1 MNLSFFLETLR
12 LAVTNLHLH
21 KLRSALTSLGIIIGV
36 GAVITMLAIGEG
48 AKQKTLRDVN
58 QLGATN
64 IILRSVPPT
73 ESNQVSNQRNQL
85 LVYGLK
91 RSDLDLIRTQAAK
104 GIIPG
109 VEMIVPLRDAGKDVT
124 RDENKCPTAAAVATT
139 PEFLAVAN
147 LTIASGRFLTNDDM
161 DNDRTVCVLGAS
173 VAQQLFNGRT
183 PLNQPVS
190 ISGPGDRTAKI
201 FQVVGVLDPVGL
213 AGGKGSA
220 LTGRDLNFDVY
231 FPLTTNA
238 ALFSDNIVKLTA
250 GGRERKTLELSE
262 IYLRARSASLVEP
275 TAAAL
280 QRLMDLVHSQQSDV
294 KLFVPRE
301 LLNQANQANLM
312 FNLVMGGIAVLS
324 LLIGG
329 IGIMNISLATVTER
343 TREIGIRRALGGKR
357 KHIVSQFLIETTTL
371 SLAGGLL
378 GIGAGVGLALV
389 IQFSAG
395 DAFPTAVTLW
405 SVVLSFSISVLVG
418 IIFGV
423 YPAYVAA
430 HKDPIEALRHD

>member
-1 MNLSFFLETLR
+1 MDVSFFVETLR
-12 LAVTNLHLH
+12 LAVANLHLH

-64 IILRSVPPT
+64 IILRSVPPA
-73 ESNQVSNQRNQL
+73 EGNQSTNQRSQL
-85 LVYGLK
+85 LIYGIK
-91 RSDLDLIRTQAAK
+91 RADLDLIRSQSDK
-104 GIIPG
+104 GILTRI
-109 VEMIVPLRDAGKDVT
+109 EMIVPLRDSGKEVA
-124 RDENKCPTAAAVATT
+124 RDQNKCPNATAVATT
-139 PEFLAVAN
+139 PEFLNVAN
-147 LTIASGRFLTNDDM
+147 LSMAGGRYLVEDDM
-161 DNDRTVCVLGAS
+161 HNDRSVCVLGAS
-173 VAQQLFNGRT
+173 VAQQLFGG
-183 PLNQPVS
+183 QSPVGQS
-190 ISGPGDRTAKI
+190 VTISGTEGRKLFRVI
-201 FQVVGVLDPVGL
+201 GVTSPVGL

-238 ALFSDNIVKLTA
+238 ALFSDTITKFTA
-250 GGRERKTLELSE
+250 GSRERRTIELSE
-262 IYLRARSASLVEP
+262 IYVRMQNAGAVEP

-280 QRLMDLVHSQQSDV
+280 QRLMDVQHDQQSDV
-294 KLFVPRE
+294 KLFIPRE
-301 LLNQANQANLM
+301 LLNQANQAALM

-343 TREIGIRRALGGKR
+343 TREIGIRRALGAKR
-357 KHIVSQFLIETTTL
+357 RHIVWQFLIETTTL

-378 GIGAGVGLALV
+378 GIGAGVGLAV
-389 IQFSAG
+389 AIQWLAG
-395 DAFPTAVTLW
+395 DSFPTSVTPW
-405 SVVLSFSISVLVG
+405 SVLASFSISATVG
-418 IIFGV
+418 IVFGV

>member
-1 MNLSFFLETLR
+1 MDLSFFIETLR
-12 LAVTNLHLH
+12 LAVTNLYLH

-73 ESNQVSNQRNQL
+73 ESKQTSNQRNQL
-85 LVYGLK
+85 LIYGLK
-91 RSDLDLIRTQAAK
+91 RSDLDLIREQAAR
-104 GIIPG
+104 GVVPG
-109 VEMIVPLRDAGKDVT
+109 LEMIVPLRDSGKDVT

-139 PEFLAVAN
+139 PDFLAVAN
-147 LTIASGRFLTNDDM
+147 LSLASGRFLASDDM
-161 DNDRTVCVLGAS
+161 QNDKTVCVLGSA
-173 VAQQLFNGRT
+173 VAQQLFNGRS
-183 PLNQPVS
+183 PLGQPVS
-190 ISGPGDRTAKI
+190 IGGKI
-201 FQVVGVLDPVGL
+201 FEVVGLLNPVGL

-238 ALFSDNIVKLTA
+238 ALFSDTIFKVTA
-250 GGRERKTLELSE
+250 GGRERKVIELSE
-262 IYLRARSASLVEP
+262 IYLRTRSASLVEP
-275 TAAAL
+275 TAGAL
-280 QRLMDLVHSQQSDV
+280 QRLMDVLHEQQSDV

-301 LLNQANQANLM
+301 LLNQANQANMM

-357 KHIVSQFLIETTTL
+357 KHIVSQFLIETTAL
-371 SLAGGLL
+371 SLTGGLL
-378 GIGAGVGLALV
+378 GIGAGVGLAVV
-389 IQFSAG
+389 IQYFAG
-395 DAFPTAVTLW
+395 DDFPTAVTLW
-405 SVVLSFSISVLVG
+405 SVALSFSISVLVG